1 MASKRYLDS
10 NLFALILAGGAGS
23 RLWPFSRELQPKQL
37 INIIGNETL
46 LQNTISRVKD
56 AICSRQIYIIT
67 NHSYYYEVKKQIA
80 KFKIPD
86 ANIILEPE
94 GKNTAPAI
102 GLGARLISQIN
113 PDAILLAL
121 PSDHYIKDIAKFRRY
136 LKKAI
141 VYAKNNFLVTIG
153 VKPTSAETG
162 YGYIEI
168 SRKMQAA
175 SAQSSGYKVERF
187 IEKPSLK
194 DAKKY
199 ITSNR
204 YFWNGG
210 MFVWKASVFLEE
222 VKRFLP
228 SLHSQLLSIRAQND
242 IARVWPKIKPISVDY
257 GIMEYSKRIILIPAN
272 FYWTDLGSWDALD
285 EVLPK
290 DKFGN
295 IILADL
301 LDYDSKGICAFSRG
315 NRLIATVGLKDL
327 IIADTPDALLVCNRH
342 KAQDVK
348 KIVEKLKSD
357 KRKEHMVHMT
367 DKRPWGSYTILQVG
381 SGFKIKLVEIDPKK
395 RLSLQSHRKRAEHWV
410 VVCGCAKV
418 TYGKTVKFVRSS
430 QSIYIPKG
438 MIHRLE
444 NPAARPLKIVEVQT
458 GNYLEE
464 DDIKRLEDDFQ
475 RHQH

>member
-1 MASKRYLDS
+1 MASKRYLEN

-37 INIIGNETL
+37 INIIGNESL
-46 LQNTISRVKD
+46 LQNTISRVKG

-67 NHSYYYEVKKQIA
+67 NRSYYYEVKKQIA

-102 GLGARLISQIN
+102 GLGARLISRIN

-141 VYAKNNFLVTIG
+141 VYAEKNFLVTIG
-153 VKPTSAETG
+153 VKPTNAETG
-162 YGYIEI
+162 YGYIKI

-175 SAQSSGYKVERF
+175 SVQSSGYKVERF

-194 DAKKY
+194 AAKKY
-199 ITSNR
+199 IASNK

-210 MFVWKASVFLEE
+210 MFVWKASVFMEE
-222 VKRFLP
+222 VKRYLP
-228 SLHSQLLSIRAQND
+228 NLHSQLLSIRAQND

-257 GIMEYSKRIILIPAN
+257 GVMEHSKKIVLIPAN

-290 DKFGN
+290 DRFGN

-301 LDYDSKGICAFSRG
+301 LDCDSKGICAFSRG

-327 IIADTPDALLVCNRH
+327 IIVDTPDALLVCNRH

-348 KIVEKLKSD
+348 KIVEKLKSN
-357 KRKEHMVHMT
+357 KRKEHIVHMT

-381 SGFKIKLVEIDPKK
+381 NGFKIKLVEIDPKK

-410 VVCGCAKV
+410 VVSGSAKV
-418 TYGKTVKFVRSS
+418 TYGKTIKFVRSN
-430 QSIYIPKG
+430 QSIYIPRG

-444 NPAARPLKIVEVQT
+444 NPVTRPLKIVEVQT
-458 GNYLEE
+458 GSYLEE

-475 RHQH
+475 RR